1 PALHAE
7 IDLAPPGPSLL
18 NPISQELSV
27 MRGSL
32 LPGLLSTA
40 NYNMARQQSSV
51 RLFEVGHVFRKS
63 TEPNHIGVFMAGD
76 ASTEH
81 WAESAREIDFFDLKA
96 ELEAL
101 LGAIAP
107 DQMPVFKPL
116 TESLALHPGQAAQVM
131 LGAQVVG
138 YIGMLHPALS
148 EARFDGRIGGVFELN
163 IDLAVQRTI
172 PSAESISK
180 YPSVRRDLAILVD
193 ESVSADSLLDTVR
206 KSAGRL
212 LHNVFVFDIY
222 RGKGVEAGLKSVALG
237 LILLDSSSTLTDEQ
251 TANVVTKVTGEL
263 QAVHGAK
270 VRE

>member
-1 PALHAE
+1 
-7 IDLAPPGPSLL
+7 
-18 NPISQELSV
+18 

-40 NYNMARQQSSV
+40 DYNMARQQPSV
-51 RLFEVGHVFRKS
+51 RLFEVGHVFRKA
-63 TEPNHIGVFMAGD
+63 TEPNHIGVFMAGN
-76 ASTEH
+76 ASPEH
-81 WAESAREIDFFDLKA
+81 WAEPAREIDFFDLKA
-96 ELEAL
+96 ELEAFL
-101 LGAIAP
+101 AAIAP
-107 DQMPVFKPL
+107 GHKPAFKPL
-116 TESLALHPGQAAQVM
+116 TESSALHPGQAAQVI
-131 LGAQVVG
+131 LGEHVVG
-138 YIGMLHPALS
+138 YIGMLHPALA
-148 EARFDGRIGGVFELN
+148 ETRFDGRTGGVFELN
-163 IDLAVQRTI
+163 IDLAVQRTL

-180 YPSVRRDLAILVD
+180 FPSVRRDLAILVD
-193 ESVSADSLLDTVR
+193 ESVLAESLLDTVR

-251 TANVVTKVTGEL
+251 AADVVAKITGEL